1 MCGIAGIINLDHNIK
16 TSYSQI
22 IDMCDVQRHRG
33 PDGEGYLYSNDFSF
47 ENFEYLKNRRP
58 KAHIHIAQSR
68 RRVMLGHRRLSIIDL
83 SDNAFQPM
91 PDNDEKVWVV
101 YNGEIYN
108 HYEIRKELVSL
119 GYNFNTNHS
128 DTEVLINAYKEWG
141 VDCLQHFRGMFAF
154 VLWDIEK
161 DLFFVVRDRL
171 GVKPLFYSLN
181 NGQFYFSSEIKGI
194 LQNKECERKINYH
207 ALNEYLT
214 FSSVAAPNTMYKGI
228 YKIKPAHYLLI
239 TNGEISAQKQYW
251 DLAEIATHK
260 LKLNE
265 HETSELLLEKL
276 IDSVNVRREGDV
288 PYGALLSG
296 GVDSSANVAIL
307 SKLISN
313 ELETFT
319 VGFKNVEN
327 VYTNEFEYAEK
338 VAKQFNTKHNQIC
351 LDDNYFYDF
360 LEKMS
365 IHIDEPLAD
374 TACIPIYYVAQLARQ
389 HNIKILLG
397 GEGSDEL
404 FIGYQLWRFNYD
416 FNNLI
421 GTKNN
426 KFLIAATKRIL
437 KLPYIKNKRVF
448 YKDWLNKISKYQTS
462 FWGGTVVLDE
472 DKKKKIFSES
482 FKAKTLEFDVYKN
495 IELLFTKFTNA
506 GNTDFL
512 DWMTYLDTNI
522 RLPELLL
529 SRLDRMTMAASVEAR
544 EPFMD
549 YRLAEFAMQ
558 IDSSLKIKN
567 RTEKYILKKSLEG
580 ILDPEIIY
588 REKDGFTV
596 PLNQIFANEKFR
608 KFASTKIND
617 FNDYENIFTPGYLH
631 SIFENNKY
639 SEIWQLMNLALWWE
653 NYIIGTSHYINEEGN
668 IKPSFTN

>member
-1 MCGIAGIINLDHNIK
+1 
-16 TSYSQI
+16 
-22 IDMCDVQRHRG
+22 
-33 PDGEGYLYSNDFSF
+33 
-47 ENFEYLKNRRP
+47 
-58 KAHIHIAQSR
+58 
-68 RRVMLGHRRLSIIDL
+68 
-83 SDNAFQPM
+83 
-91 PDNDEKVWVV
+91 
-101 YNGEIYN
+101 
-108 HYEIRKELVSL
+108 
-119 GYNFNTNHS
+119 
-128 DTEVLINAYKEWG
+128 
-141 VDCLQHFRGMFAF
+141 
-154 VLWDIEK
+154 
-161 DLFFVVRDRL
+161 
-171 GVKPLFYSLN
+171 
-181 NGQFYFSSEIKGI
+181 
-194 LQNKECERKINYH
+194 
-207 ALNEYLT
+207 
-214 FSSVAAPNTMYKGI
+214 
-228 YKIKPAHYLLI
+228 
-239 TNGEISAQKQYW
+239 
-251 DLAEIATHK
+251 
-260 LKLNE
+260 
-265 HETSELLLEKL
+265 
-276 IDSVNVRREGDV
+276 
-288 PYGALLSG
+288 
-296 GVDSSANVAIL
+296 
-307 SKLISN
+307 
-313 ELETFT
+313 
-319 VGFKNVEN
+319 
-327 VYTNEFEYAEK
+327 
-338 VAKQFNTKHNQIC
+338 
-351 LDDNYFYDF
+351 
-360 LEKMS
+360 
-365 IHIDEPLAD
+365 
-374 TACIPIYYVAQLARQ
+374 
-389 HNIKILLG
+389 
-397 GEGSDEL
+397 
-404 FIGYQLWRFNYD
+404 
-416 FNNLI
+416 
-421 GTKNN
+421 
-426 KFLIAATKRIL
+426 L

-495 IELLFTKFTNA
+495 IELLFSKFTNA
-506 GNTDFL
+506 GNNDFL